1 VWLGLR
7 GLGAGSLLAT
17 GAVHLDLYLTGYRTI
32 PTIGALFLLQV
43 LSALALAIAV
53 LLTGRRLVAAAGA
66 GFALSTLAGYLV
78 SLRTPLF
85 GFREARTTAGI
96 AAGVIETIGFAALVA
111 LAIRPSGAQPG
122 KDAARL
128 RHALVR
134 VPESV
139 VARWF
144 AGALTLVMAG
154 TLALSLA
161 ATSARP
167 VGSDGSGARLGVRTV
182 AGVQVATDA
191 RGFTLYWFA
200 QDSPTASACTGDC
213 LAYWTPV
220 TGTPAAGTG
229 VTGTLGTI
237 HRGDGTLQATYDS
250 HPLYTYIGD
259 SGPGESNGN
268 NINLNGGLWHE
279 MTVSGTT

>member
-1 VWLGLR
+1 LR
-7 GLGAGSLLAT
+7 GIGAGLLFAT

-32 PTIGALFLLQV
+32 PTIGALFLVQV
-43 LSALALAIAV
+43 VSALALAIAV
-53 LLTGRRLVAAAGA
+53 LLTGWRLVAAAGA

-85 GFREARTTAGI
+85 GFREVRTTAGI

-122 KDAARL
+122 KEAAGHRALQRVLQRL
-128 RHALVR
+128 
-134 VPESV
+134 PESV
-139 VARWF
+139 VARWI
-144 AGALTLVMAG
+144 AGAVTLVMAAS
-154 TLALSLA
+154 LALSLA
-161 ATSARP
+161 ATSAKP
-167 VGSDGSGARLGVRTV
+167 VGSGASGARLGVRTI
-182 AGVQVATDA
+182 AGVPVVTDA
-191 RGFTLYWFA
+191 RGFTLYWFS
-200 QDSPTASACTGDC
+200 QDSPTASACTADC
-213 LAYWTPV
+213 LSYWTPV
-220 TGTPAAGTG
+220 SGTPAAGTG

-259 SGPGESNGN
+259 AGPGESNGN

>member
-7 GLGAGSLLAT
+7 GIAAGLLFAT

-43 LSALALAIAV
+43 VSAFALAVAV
-53 LLTGRRLVAAAGA
+53 LLTGWRLAAAAAAG
-66 GFALSTLAGYLV
+66 FSLSTLAGYLV

-85 GFREARTTAGI
+85 GFREVRTTAGI

-111 LAIRPSGAQPG
+111 LAIRPSGAQPA
-122 KDAARL
+122 KDAAGL
-128 RHALVR
+128 RALQR

-139 VARWF
+139 VARWI
-144 AGALTLVMAG
+144 AVAVTLVMAAS
-154 TLALSLA
+154 LALSLA

-167 VGSDGSGARLGVRTV
+167 VGSGASGARLGVTTI
-182 AGVQVATDA
+182 AGVQVVTDA
-191 RGFTLYWFA
+191 RGFTLYWFS
-200 QDSPTASACTGDC
+200 QDSPTASACTADC
-213 LAYWTPV
+213 LSYWTPV
-220 TGTPAAGTG
+220 SGTPAAGTG
-229 VTGTLGTI
+229 VSGTLGTI